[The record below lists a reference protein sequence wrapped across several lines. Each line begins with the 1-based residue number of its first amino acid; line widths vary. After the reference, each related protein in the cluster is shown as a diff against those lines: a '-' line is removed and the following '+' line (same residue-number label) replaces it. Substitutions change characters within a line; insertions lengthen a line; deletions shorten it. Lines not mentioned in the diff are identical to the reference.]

1 MFDKNEVRSLAEGR
15 WDAVFSA
22 LAPQLQNAMDHAGH
36 HVACP
41 VHGGTDGFRLF
52 PNYREKG
59 AGVCNTCG
67 LFNSGF
73 DLLQWCNHW
82 TFSETVQHV
91 GEALG
96 LKASSKIVSS
106 ETEGTVTE
114 GKVRF
119 IGLSKG
125 RYGEQFAVV
134 MEDRQGEKRFW
145 GKDLERAVRSAGI
158 SVGDNA
164 RITLVCTQTCES
176 AKGQTFRRHV
186 WAALRLESDEEAK
199 ARLEKE
205 ALAGKRKL
213 DALRQVWRSSRAL
226 QWDSTETNPVLTY
239 LRSRGIELNGDE
251 SDVWTKEL
259 RYSAALEFV
268 SDEMRTKFPAMVAL
282 VRDPEGKV
290 AALHRTYLTP
300 EGRKAAV
307 ECPKKVLN
315 LPNAH
320 GLNGCA
326 VRLGGAVGGILCL
339 AEGIETALSVCLG
352 TGYPCWST
360 ISANGL
366 KTVEVPDSV
375 KTVFIFE
382 DKDRS
387 GVGHQAAVELQER
400 LLKEGRLAVIVAI
413 EKEIPE
419 GSKGLDW
426 NDLLMAGDRFPF
438 RKPQP

>member
-1 MFDKNEVRSLAEGR
+1 MFDKNEVRSAAEGR

-22 LAPQLQNAMDHAGH
+22 LAPQLSDAMDRPGR

-41 VHGGTDGFRLF
+41 VHGGKDGFRLF

-59 AGVCNTCG
+59 AGVCNSCG
-67 LFNSGF
+67 IFTSGF
-73 DLLQWCNHW
+73 DMLQWLNHW
-82 TFSETVQHV
+82 TFSETVTRV
-91 GEALG
+91 AEVLG
-96 LKASSKIVSS
+96 LKNSSKIISS
-106 ETEGTVTE
+106 ETEGTITE

-134 MEDRQGEKRFW
+134 MEDSQGQKRFW
-145 GKDLERAVRSAGI
+145 GKDLERAVLSAGI

-164 RITLVCTQTCES
+164 RLTLVCTQTCES
-176 AKGQTFRRHV
+176 MKGQTFRRHV
-186 WAALRLESDEEAK
+186 WSALRLESDEEAK
-199 ARLEKE
+199 ARLERE
-205 ALAGKRKL
+205 AAAGQRKL

-226 QWDSTETNPVLTY
+226 QWDSTEENPVLTY
-239 LRSRGIELNGDE
+239 LRSRSLDLAGDE
-251 SDVWTKEL
+251 ADAWTREL
-259 RYSAALEFV
+259 RYCASLDYV
-268 SDEMRTKFPAMVAL
+268 SDNGKKPYPAMVAL

-290 AALHRTYLTP
+290 AALHRTYLSE
-300 EGRKAAV
+300 EGKKADV
-307 ECPKKVLN
+307 ECPKKIMN

-326 VRLGGAVGGILCL
+326 VRLGGAVSDTLCV
-339 AEGIETALSVCLG
+339 AEGVETALSVCLG
-352 TGYPCWST
+352 TGFPCWST

-366 KTVEVPDSV
+366 KAVEVPDSV

-387 GVGHQAAVELQER
+387 GVGHQAALELQER
-400 LLKEGRLAVIVAI
+400 LFSEGRLAVIIAI
-413 EKEIPE
+413 EKEIPD

-438 RKPQP
+438 RKP